1 MRTEQLVRQAAGR
14 SDVKVRLFDARPWD
28 VVAAVAD
35 RFHEGRA
42 FLVGDAAHAIP
53 PTGGFGG
60 NTGIH
65 DAHNL
70 AWKLAFVLKHGA
82 QPALLDS
89 YDAERRH
96 AAERTLA
103 QALARLASWFKDPTK
118 RLPPVEPIVDDF
130 AVIFGQL
137 YPNGAVVP
145 EGNVGND
152 EFEDPR
158 QPSGRPGSR
167 AAHFML
173 DADGGRLAVHD
184 LFNREVVRGRVR
196 WRAHGLTRQGRCAR
210 GASCP
215 CPGPHRRRKTTE
227 RCMRSSPADG
237 VNPDGAV
244 LVRPDGVI
252 AWRAKEAAAD
262 PQTELRR
269 VLARLGLVVSRP

>member
-1 MRTEQLVRQAAGR
+1 M
-14 SDVKVRLFDARPWD
+14 
-28 VVAAVAD
+28 
-35 RFHEGRA
+35 
-42 FLVGDAAHAIP
+42 
-53 PTGGFGG
+53 
-60 NTGIH
+60 
-65 DAHNL
+65 
-70 AWKLAFVLKHGA
+70 AFVLKHGA

-118 RLPPVEPIVDDF
+118 RLPPVEPIVDGF

-184 LFNREVVRGRVR
+184 LFNREFVLLAGCDGGAWTDAAGTLRARSELPVSQVRIAADGPDREMH
-196 WRAHGLTRQGRCAR
+196 AEFTR
-210 GASCP
+210 
-215 CPGPHRRRKTTE
+215 KY
-227 RCMRSSPADG
+227 G

-269 VLARLGLVVSRP
+269 VLARLGLVESRP